1 MHKALSLSLALI
13 ALAGCPKD
21 QGTDTGTGGAL
32 PPASLTVSLRAAP
45 GAAVDV
51 ALTDLAVVRVGG
63 DALVL
68 EAGPIAAHLP
78 ADGAAVTLLTA
89 DVDADEIEAITFTV
103 DGDPVEVA
111 VAPDGARISLTVDG
125 ATRTFRA
132 E

>member
-32 PPASLTVSLRAAP
+32 PSASLTVALRAAP

-51 ALTDLAVVRVGG
+51 SLSDLAVVRAGEV
-63 DALVL
+63 DVL

-78 ADGAAVTLLTA
+78 ADGTAVTLLTA
-89 DVDADEIEAITFTV
+89 DVDADAIEAISFTV
-103 DGDPVEVA
+103 DGESVEVP
-111 VAPDGARISLTVDG
+111 VAPDGAVISLTVDG
-125 ATRTFRA
+125 ATRAFRA